1 MSTAER
7 ILREAKTIAVVGLSS
22 NPDRSSHGVASYLRK
37 HGYRIV
43 PVNPNEQEV
52 LGEKAYPRLEE
63 IPFPVDAV
71 DVFRRAEETPDVVRS
86 AIAIG
91 ARAVWLQLGILNEES
106 RRLAEDA
113 GLLYVEDTCMAV
125 AHRFLK

>member
-1 MSTAER
+1 
-7 ILREAKTIAVVGLSS
+7 
-22 NPDRSSHGVASYLRK
+22 VASYLQK

-52 LGEKAYPRLEE
+52 LGEKAYPRLED

-71 DVFRRAEETPDVVRS
+71 DVFRRAGQTPDVVRS

-106 RRLAEDA
+106 RHLAEAA
-113 GLLYVEDTCMAV
+113 GLLYVEDACMAV